1 MEGRGGEGRGGG
13 GWQCAGNSTQS
24 GGERRS
30 PETEN
35 KLADENVNT
44 CTPTF
49 YRDRNSW
56 CGYTHMKCLAT
67 VIKSTLLVVTHFY
80 RLNRK
85 LKKKNVITWFVL
97 AAVCWGQV

>member
-1 MEGRGGEGRGGG
+1 
-13 GWQCAGNSTQS
+13 
-24 GGERRS
+24 
-30 PETEN
+30 
-35 KLADENVNT
+35 
-44 CTPTF
+44 
-49 YRDRNSW
+49 
-56 CGYTHMKCLAT
+56 MKCLAT